1 MPVQTILLS
10 VLPPV
15 GIALVVLLAGWRPWS
30 KSAPPAVW
38 GTAASALALGLGFA
52 ITDSLVWRGWPG
64 FPPHESHRWLPYAG
78 LAAAIGAIALKGK
91 GEGRFG
97 VSSVIALASFA
108 ALRWSE
114 LSSKGS
120 VVYGAVWVVLATM
133 VAGSMRTDGGMA
145 AKCGVRAPLSW
156 LVAAVGMS
164 LVGSKDALSS
174 ALLSGSI
181 AAVLGV
187 FVVLALWRPRWE
199 FVPGLAP
206 VVGVLYVGMLL
217 TISTTIESKVL
228 LLLAGLAPGL
238 AGVPAVAKLKP
249 WMTTALCVLL
259 AVALSV
265 AAIWQS
271 PGGFDFSM
279 E

>member
-15 GIALVVLLAGWRPWS
+15 GIALAALLAGWRPWS
-30 KSAPPAVW
+30 
-38 GTAASALALGLGFA
+38 GTAAPGARGAAASASALGLAFA
-52 ITDSLVWRGWPG
+52 VTESLVYRSWPG

-78 LAAAIGAIALKGK
+78 LAAAIAAILLKGK
-91 GEGRFG
+91 EDGRFG
-97 VSSVIALASFA
+97 ISGIVALASFA

-114 LSSKGS
+114 LSSKSS
-120 VVYGAVWVVLATM
+120 VVYGALWVVLATM
-133 VAGSMRTDGGMA
+133 IAGSMRTDGSMA
-145 AKCGVRAPLSW
+145 GRCGVRVPLCW
-156 LVAAVGMS
+156 LVASVGMS
-164 LVGSKDALSS
+164 MVAVKDALSS
-174 ALLSGSI
+174 ALMSGSI

-187 FVVLALWRPRWE
+187 FVVFAVWRPRWE

-206 VVGVLYVGMLL
+206 VAGVLYVGMLL
-217 TISTTIESKVL
+217 TVSTFIESKVL

-238 AGVPAVAKLKP
+238 ASLPALAKLKP
-249 WMTTALCVLL
+249 WMTTVLCLLLTAVL
-259 AVALSV
+259 AVL
-265 AAIWQS
+265 AIWQS

>member
-10 VLPPV
+10 FLPPV
-15 GIALVVLLAGWRPWS
+15 GIALGFLLAGWRPWS
-30 KSAPPAVW
+30 KSAPSAAW

-52 ITDSLVWRGWPG
+52 VTDSLVWRGWPG
-64 FPPHESHRWLPYAG
+64 FPPHESHRWLPYVG
-78 LAAAIGAIALKGK
+78 LAAAIGAIALRGK
-91 GEGRFG
+91 EEGRLG
-97 VSSVIALASFA
+97 LSTLIAAASFV
-108 ALRWSE
+108 ALRWGE
-114 LSSKGS
+114 LTSKSS
-120 VVYGAVWVVLATM
+120 VVYGALWVLLATVM
-133 VAGSMRTDGGMA
+133 AGSMRTDGGMT
-145 AKCGVRAPLSW
+145 AKCGVREPLSW
-156 LVAAVGMS
+156 LVASVGMS
-164 LVGSKDALSS
+164 LVASKDALSS

-206 VVGVLYVGMLL
+206 VMGVLYVGMLL
-217 TISTTIESKVL
+217 TVSTTIEAKVL

-238 AGVPAVAKLKP
+238 AGIPALSKLKP

-259 AVALSV
+259 AMALSV

-271 PGGFDFSM
+271 PGGFDFSV